1 MTKIIEVQALT
12 KQYRGIRAVD
22 GVSFTVEQDG
32 IYGLLGRNGAGK
44 TTLMQLITGQAF
56 KTAGKIDIYGEN
68 PLEHSAVLEQIVFIR
83 ESQRYPE
90 NFKVRHVMRAAAVL
104 YKNWDAN
111 LASDLLKDFRL
122 PTDRQMG
129 KLSRGQASAVGVVV
143 GIASRAPITIFD
155 EPYLGMDAVARTLF
169 YDRLLTDYAERPRTI
184 ILSTHLIDEVAD
196 LLDHVLVIDQGRI
209 ILDSGTEELRG
220 SASAIE
226 GPSSLV
232 KEFFTDCKVLE
243 SQDIGSYTRAVVSNL
258 SASAV
263 ASATQQGL
271 IVNPV
276 SLQQLIVSQT
286 SGELTNEKE
295 AAN

>member
-1 MTKIIEVQALT
+1 MAKIIEVQALT

-22 GVSFTVEQDG
+22 SVSFAIEQDG

-44 TTLMQLITGQAF
+44 TTLMQLITGQEF
-56 KTAGKIDIYGEN
+56 KTAGKISIFGED
-68 PLEHSAVLEQIVFIR
+68 PLENSAVLAQIAFIR

-90 NFKVRHVMRAAAVL
+90 NFKVRHVMRAAAL
-104 YKNWDAN
+104 LHKNWDAN
-111 LASDLLKDFRL
+111 LASELLNDFGL
-122 PTDRQMG
+122 PTNGHMKQ
-129 KLSRGQASAVGVVV
+129 LSRGQVSAVGVVV

-155 EPYLGMDAVARTLF
+155 EPYLGMDAVARALF

-196 LLDHVLVIDQGRI
+196 LLGHVLVIDQGQI
-209 ILDSGTEELRG
+209 ILDSETEKLRG

-226 GPSSLV
+226 GPSSVV
-232 KEFFTDCKVLE
+232 KGFLTDCKVLE

-258 SASAV
+258 SASAA

-271 IVNPV
+271 NVNLV
-276 SLQQLIVSQT
+276 SLQQLIVSRT
-286 SGELTNEKE
+286 SRAGTSETET
-295 AAN
+295 AN